1 MSKEIIKIKAETPT
15 QLYNY
20 VNAKLIGLICEEP
33 DPLANLA
40 NAAALLYLLLDDLN
54 WAGFYLMRES
64 ENALVLG
71 PFQGKPACTRIPLDK
86 GVCGAAAR
94 TGEIQIVPD
103 VHLFPGH
110 IACDGASASEIVI
123 PLIQEGRVLGVLDM
137 DSPTKGRFSEE
148 EGEGLSKYVD
158 TLHKYVAWGRLMLR
172 EDRL

>member
-1 MSKEIIKIKAETPT
+1 MSKEILKIETET
-15 QLYNY
+15 SAQLYNY
-20 VNAKLIGLICEEP
+20 VNAKLVGLICEEP

-54 WAGFYLMRES
+54 WAGFYLMREK

-103 VHLFPGH
+103 VLLFPGH
-110 IACDGASASEIVI
+110 IACDGASASEIVL
-123 PLIQEGRVLGVLDM
+123 PLIREGRVLGVLDM
-137 DSPTKGRFSEE
+137 DSPFRKRFSSED
-148 EGEGLSKYVD
+148 GEGLSKFVE
-158 TLHKYVAWGRLMLR
+158 TLHRYVAWDVL
-172 EDRL
+172 

>member
-1 MSKEIIKIKAETPT
+1 MSKEILRIKAETPT

-20 VNAKLIGLICEEP
+20 VNGKLTGLICEEP

-64 ENALVLG
+64 ENSLVLG
-71 PFQGKPACTRIPLDK
+71 PFQGKPACTRIPLEK

-123 PLIQEGRVLGVLDM
+123 PLIREGRVLGVLDL
-137 DSPTKGRFSEE
+137 DSPIKGRFSAED
-148 EGEGLSKYVD
+148 GEGLSKFVE
-158 TLHKYVAWGRLMLR
+158 TIHKYVTWDGLFSERR
-172 EDRL
+172 V

>member
-1 MSKEIIKIKAETPT
+1 MSKEILKIETET
-15 QLYNY
+15 TEQLYNY
-20 VNAKLIGLICEEP
+20 VNAKLLGLICEEP

-54 WAGFYLMRES
+54 WAGFYLMREK

-103 VHLFPGH
+103 VELFPGH
-110 IACDGASASEIVI
+110 IACDGASASEIVL
-123 PLIQEGRVLGVLDM
+123 PLIWEGRVLGVLDL
-137 DSPTKGRFSEE
+137 DSPLRKRFSSED
-148 EGEGLSKYVD
+148 GEGLSKFVE
-158 TLHKYVAWGRLMLR
+158 TLHKYVAWDDLF
-172 EDRL
+172 